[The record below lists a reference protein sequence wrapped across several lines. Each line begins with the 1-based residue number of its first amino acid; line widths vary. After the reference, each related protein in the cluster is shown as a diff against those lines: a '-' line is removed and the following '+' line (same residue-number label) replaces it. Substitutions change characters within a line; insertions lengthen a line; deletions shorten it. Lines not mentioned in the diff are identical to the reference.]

1 MRAIVASRYGPPEVL
16 QCEDVGTPTPAD
28 GEVLLA
34 VRAAAVNPADRLF
47 EAPWPVMRLATGL
60 RRPKDPRVGSDV
72 SGVVESVGRA
82 VTRFAPGDAVFG
94 VCRGA
99 LAEYACAAEAALVDK
114 PREVTFEAAAAAPV
128 AGLTALQGLRDR
140 ARMRRGDEVLINGAA
155 GGVGTFAVQIA
166 RALGGRVTGVCS
178 ARNVELVRSIGAERV
193 IDYAREDFTRDDR
206 RYDVVLDCVG
216 NVSLSACRRVLTPHG
231 RCVLV
236 GAPPALFAVLGR
248 LLGAL
253 ALSPLSSRKLV
264 PFVAR
269 VRTADLATLRDLMA
283 SGELRPVIG
292 RRYAL
297 AEAPAAFR
305 ELDTKHARG
314 KLVVAVTDA
323 PTAAIPRLVHEA
335 TT

>member
-1 MRAIVASRYGPPEVL
+1 MRAIVAPRYGPPEVL
-16 QCEDVGTPTPAD
+16 RCEDVPTPTPAD

-34 VRAAAVNPADRLF
+34 VRAASVNPADRHF
-47 EAPWPVMRLATGL
+47 EAPWPVLRLMTGL
-60 RRPKDPRVGSDV
+60 RRPKDPRVGHDV
-72 SGVVESVGRA
+72 AGEVVAVGRA

-99 LAEYACAAEAALVDK
+99 LAEYACAPEAALVDK
-114 PREVTFEAAAAAPV
+114 PHDVSFEDAAATPI
-128 AGLTALQGLRDR
+128 AGLTALQALRDKG
-140 ARMRRGDEVLINGAA
+140 RMRAGAEVLVNGAA

-178 ARNVELVRSIGAERV
+178 ARNVELVRSIGAHRV
-193 IDYAREDFTRDDR
+193 IDYAREDFARDAA

-216 NVSLSACRRVLTPHG
+216 NRPLTALRRVLTPDG

-236 GAPPALFAVLGR
+236 GAAPRLFELVGR
-248 LLGAL
+248 LLAAL

-269 VRTADLATLRDLMA
+269 LRIADLETLRDLMTA
-283 SGELRPVIG
+283 GALRPVIG
-292 RRYAL
+292 ARYAL
-297 AEAPAAFR
+297 LEAPAAFR

-314 KLVVAVTDA
+314 KLVITVTDT
-323 PTAAIPRLVHEA
+323 PPLTRHAA
-335 TT
+335 T

>member
-1 MRAIVASRYGPPEVL
+1 MRAIVSHRYGPPEVL

-34 VRAAAVNPADRLF
+34 VRAASLNPADRLF
-47 EAPWPVMRLATGL
+47 EAQWPVLRLITGL
-60 RRPKDPRVGSDV
+60 RRPKDPRVGHDV
-72 SGVVESVGRA
+72 AGEVVAVGRS

-99 LAEYACAAEAALVDK
+99 FAEYACAAESALVDK
-114 PREVTFEAAAAAPV
+114 PREVTFEEAAAAPV
-128 AGLTALQGLRDR
+128 AGLTALQGLRDK
-140 ARMRRGDEVLINGAA
+140 ARLRPGAEVLINGAA
-155 GGVGTFAVQIA
+155 GGVGSFAVQIA
-166 RALGGRVTGVCS
+166 KALGGRVTGVCS
-178 ARNVELVRSIGAERV
+178 ARNVELVRSIGADRV
-193 IDYAREDFTRDDR
+193 IDYTRQDFTRDAR

-216 NVSLSACRRVLTPHG
+216 NRPLTACRRVLTPRG

-236 GAPPALFAVLGR
+236 GAAPR
-248 LLGAL
+248 LSSVVARMLAAL

-269 VRTADLATLRDLMA
+269 VRAADLATLRDLMA
-283 SGELRPVIG
+283 SGVVRPVIG

-297 AEAPAAFR
+297 PEAPAAFR

-314 KLVVAVTDA
+314 KIVLTV
-323 PTAAIPRLVHEA
+323 P
-335 TT
+335 